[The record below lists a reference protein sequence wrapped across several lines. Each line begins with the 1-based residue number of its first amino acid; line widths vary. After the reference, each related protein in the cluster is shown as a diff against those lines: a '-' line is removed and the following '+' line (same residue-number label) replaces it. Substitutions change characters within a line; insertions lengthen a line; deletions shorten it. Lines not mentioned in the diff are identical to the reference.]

1 VQGLWNNTTL
11 PKFVKCLET
20 LPNLHTLEIG
30 RANGDITAPLK
41 KALQHVELPQIKV
54 LILPPTTYPLLR
66 HCRNVEDVV
75 CVARTVRNE
84 VMSSDDFLGSLVSGQ
99 DSKVTRLAIP
109 LVLCGNSS
117 RRRSGTTCGG
127 NSD

>member
-1 VQGLWNNTTL
+1 VQVLWSNTTL

-30 RANGDITAPLK
+30 RANGDVTAPLK
-41 KALQHVELPQIKV
+41 NALQHVELPQIKV
-54 LILPPTTYPLLR
+54 LILPPTTYPLLQR
-66 HCRNVEDVV
+66 CRNVEDVI
-75 CVARTVRNE
+75 CVARNVRKE
-84 VMSSDDFLGSLVSGQ
+84 VISSDEFLGPLVSGQ

-109 LVLCGNSS
+109 LVWCGNTS